1 MDVVKKLKMLRDQ
14 RQWTNYRIA
23 QESGLSQST
32 IENIFKRN
40 SLPQIETLEILCKTF
55 GLTLSQFFADD
66 EKIAYLS
73 DSQVELMSL
82 YEGLNEREKEAVRAM
97 MKILSE

>member
-40 SLPQIETLEILCKTF
+40 SLLKEEPTVFSSGLLFNILLK
-55 GLTLSQFFADD
+55 
-66 EKIAYLS
+66 
-73 DSQVELMSL
+73 EL
-82 YEGLNEREKEAVRAM
+82 
-97 MKILSE
+97 